1 MKKIRDYKIRQRLN
15 ILLSTILVIVFTVFG
30 FLLINNQKNKI
41 LSDTQL
47 RMFEQVQ
54 DLSKLIELH
63 VQDNQH
69 MVSSISNLVVDVFNM
84 GGELKFHSNRI
95 QSVMGINQV
104 SKEKKEYTIR
114 ALEYNGDVIFQNYT
128 FVDDIQNKTNA
139 TATIFQRIDD
149 GFLRISTN
157 IKKLNGERAT
167 GTYIPN
173 SSPVIQTILKGE
185 TYRGRAFVV
194 NDWYLTSYIPMKVN
208 GKIEAIIYVG
218 VYEKDLEMLS
228 DFFLEKK

>member
-1 MKKIRDYKIRQRLN
+1 MKKRRDYKIRQRLN

-84 GGELKFHSNRI
+84 GGELKFHSNRT
-95 QSVMGINQV
+95 Q
-104 SKEKKEYTIR
+104 
-114 ALEYNGDVIFQNYT
+114 
-128 FVDDIQNKTNA
+128 
-139 TATIFQRIDD
+139 
-149 GFLRISTN
+149 
-157 IKKLNGERAT
+157 
-167 GTYIPN
+167 
-173 SSPVIQTILKGE
+173 
-185 TYRGRAFVV
+185 
-194 NDWYLTSYIPMKVN
+194 
-208 GKIEAIIYVG
+208 
-218 VYEKDLEMLS
+218 
-228 DFFLEKK
+228 